1 MTLRK
6 SKKDAKAL
14 TSTVLIVLIAILMI
28 SASSVAVLL
37 YTGSKSAQGPTSQV
51 VAVGDTV
58 KVDYIGRLSDGRV
71 FDTSLWDVASNNALY
86 PKSLSFTLRAQ
97 SAYTPL
103 QFTVGSGQMISGFD
117 SGVVG
122 MSVGETKVIT
132 VPPDQGYGELN
143 ASRLVTRP
151 LLVVAPVYD
160 ITNYTVFYQ
169 VYSMVPKVG
178 MVVQDPLYGWDILVV
193 DANSDSDVVLLMN
206 MPMVGQKY
214 AVYGE
219 PDASPSTG
227 WWAEIVRVDSSAD
240 GGNGII
246 EIRNLLTNADAG
258 MIEGYDLATAS
269 TFYVD
274 MVDQS
279 AGTYRMNYNS
289 ELVGQTLYFTVT
301 VVEII

>member
-1 MTLRK
+1 
-6 SKKDAKAL
+6 
-14 TSTVLIVLIAILMI
+14 
-28 SASSVAVLL
+28 
-37 YTGSKSAQGPTSQV
+37 
-51 VAVGDTV
+51 
-58 KVDYIGRLSDGRV
+58 
-71 FDTSLWDVASNNALY
+71 
-86 PKSLSFTLRAQ
+86 
-97 SAYTPL
+97 
-103 QFTVGSGQMISGFD
+103 MISGFD